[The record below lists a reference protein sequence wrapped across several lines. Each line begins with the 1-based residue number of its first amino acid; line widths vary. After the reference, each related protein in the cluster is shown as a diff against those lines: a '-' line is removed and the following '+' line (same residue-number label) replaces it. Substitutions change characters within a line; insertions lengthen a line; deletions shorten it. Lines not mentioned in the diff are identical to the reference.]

1 LTKAIDA
8 SQKAFRAWESTSI
21 EKRAEIF
28 IRAAELIRGKYR
40 YDVLASTML
49 GQAKTAHQAEI
60 DAVCELSD
68 FYAFNAQW
76 SLVSGHRQNDFTEL
90 FTYLKQIWFTATV
103 NNERGSVVT

>member
-1 LTKAIDA
+1 LTKAVDV
-8 SQKAFRAWESTSI
+8 SQKAFRAWESTPL
-21 EKRAEIF
+21 EQRAEIF
-28 IRAAELIRGKYR
+28 VRAAELIRGKYR

-76 SLVSGHRQNDFTEL
+76 ALVSDFKRNDFPDL
-90 FTYLKQIWFTATV
+90 FTQRFLQYLAGIFV
-103 NNERGSVVT
+103 YCNRE